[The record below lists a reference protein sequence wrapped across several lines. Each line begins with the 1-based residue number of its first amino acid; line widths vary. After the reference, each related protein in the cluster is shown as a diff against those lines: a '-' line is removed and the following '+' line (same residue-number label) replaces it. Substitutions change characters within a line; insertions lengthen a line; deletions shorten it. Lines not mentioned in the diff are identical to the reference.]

1 MKRIIK
7 LIVIAIISLSTTQ
20 IIIAQNVQSEAQ
32 STNEKYEGQEKKE
45 VYDKL
50 DLKNKK
56 PVPYVPTREA
66 DVIWEKTVWR
76 MVDLRQKVNLPLYYP
91 TDPIGN
97 RMSLVNLLLYG
108 IDNEG
113 LNAYD
118 PDDPEA
124 TTEFDILMTAEQ
136 VKKSMGAKQDT
147 QSITKADGSIK
158 DEIIDLP
165 PQKHEIKKLL
175 IKEKW
180 YFDKN
185 YSRMKVRII
194 GLCPIRLYHKE
205 DNPDMYVMK
214 KTFWVYYP
222 EARPILANHPV
233 FNRHNDAQR
242 ITFDDYFRQRQFT
255 GHIFSESNV
264 YNNRQINE
272 YRSGVE
278 VLWEAEKIE
287 NKIFRMEHDM
297 WEF

>member
-7 LIVIAIISLSTTQ
+7 IIVITIISLSSTQ
-20 IIIAQNVQSEAQ
+20 IIIGQNVQSEVQ
-32 STNEKYEGQEKKE
+32 NNNEKFEDQEKKE
-45 VYDKL
+45 VYEKEDM
-50 DLKNKK
+50 KNKK

-108 IDNEG
+108 INNEG
-113 LNAYD
+113 LKVYD

-124 TTEFDILMTAEQ
+124 TTEFDVLMTAEQ
-136 VKKSMGAKQDT
+136 VNKSMGAGKEVTEIT
-147 QSITKADGSIK
+147 QADGTTRS
-158 DEIIDLP
+158 DTVDSP

-205 DNPDMYVMK
+205 ENPDMYVMK

-233 FNRHNDAQR
+233 FNRNNDAQR
-242 ITFDDYFRQRQFT
+242 ITFDDFFRQRRFT

-272 YRSGVE
+272 YRSGIE

-297 WEF
+297 WEY